1 MLPANG
7 GKLLRLDAGDTVPT
21 AEASVATAGDH
32 MSFICRRLKEASE
45 ISRFEMDDL
54 MSQNCLLQYVL
65 SRELSGLAS
74 EVLHLVRKGALRRKI
89 DAAVVFVCAPSTP

>member
-1 MLPANG
+1 
-7 GKLLRLDAGDTVPT
+7 
-21 AEASVATAGDH
+21 

-45 ISRFEMDDL
+45 ISRFEADDL

-89 DAAVVFVCAPSTP
+89 AAAVVFVPYFDTKTTPGMLEASLAERCEPIYTSPTH